1 MPRSVKESN
10 EDLKSVFEELKKVI
24 SPFTKK
30 LKVTK
35 DEKSGYTVNA
45 DYSEKYKREIFFGG
59 IEIKKIYVSYYLFPV
74 YMFPDLLKGIST
86 ELKKRMQ
93 GKSCFNFDR
102 QDKALFAE
110 LKNLTKQGFEKMK
123 KEGYIKV

>member
-10 EDLKSVFEELKKVI
+10 EDFNSVFEELKKVM

-59 IEIKKIYVSYYLFPV
+59 IEIKKNYVSYYLFPV
-74 YMFPDLLKGIST
+74 YMFPDLLKDISP

-93 GKSCFNFDR
+93 GKSCFNFNR
-102 QDKALFAE
+102 KDKVLFAE
-110 LKNLTKQGFEKMK
+110 LKNLTKQGFEKMTE
-123 KEGYIKV
+123 EGYIKG